1 MSALSNYLESG
12 LLNHMFRAV
21 SYTAPSPL
29 YIGLTQSFNSG
40 NLEANVVDEPS
51 TGGYAR
57 QSYTSN
63 TTNWIAPY
71 ASGSATATHNNISI
85 EFPVATVDIGNISGV
100 FIADA
105 STAGNV
111 LFYGALSSS
120 RNIRSGDQFVFSSGS
135 LKITFN

>member
-57 QSYTSN
+57 QSYISN

-120 RNIRSGDQFVFSSGS
+120 RNIRTGDQFVFSSGS